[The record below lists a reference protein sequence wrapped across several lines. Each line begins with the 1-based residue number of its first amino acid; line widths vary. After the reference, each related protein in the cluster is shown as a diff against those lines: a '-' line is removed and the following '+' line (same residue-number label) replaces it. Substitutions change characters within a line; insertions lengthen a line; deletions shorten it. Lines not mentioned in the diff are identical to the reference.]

1 IMIYL
6 ISCGVPP
13 KNSFSIME
21 KVRKG
26 KGLAPDDEQLM
37 RDNSVPDWY
46 IDSCKKIKY
55 LFPKAHAVAYVTM
68 AVRIA
73 WFKVH
78 RPQAFY
84 CAYFSVRAPAFD
96 LEVMSGGTESIRRK
110 INEIEAKQDAKQ
122 AEKDLLTALEVA
134 YEMYLRG
141 IEFAPVD
148 LYRSEATMFKIDG
161 NKLIPPFTAIT
172 GLGESAALDI
182 VAHRN
187 ETFLSIEEF
196 SAACPKVSKTHIEQ
210 LKEAGAFGD
219 MPDTAQISLF

>member
-1 IMIYL
+1 
-6 ISCGVPP
+6 
-13 KNSFSIME
+13 
-21 KVRKG
+21 
-26 KGLAPDDEQLM
+26 
-37 RDNSVPDWY
+37 
-46 IDSCKKIKY
+46 
-55 LFPKAHAVAYVTM
+55 
-68 AVRIA
+68 
-73 WFKVH
+73 
-78 RPQAFY
+78 
-84 CAYFSVRAPAFD
+84 
-96 LEVMSGGTESIRRK
+96 MSGGTESIRRK

-182 VAHRN
+182 VAHRD
-187 ETFLSIEEF
+187 EQFLSIEEF

-219 MPDTAQISLF
+219 IPDTAQISLF